1 MWPRYL
7 AFILQLVN
15 GNKGVNMNQKK
26 IIPIMLFVVLFML
39 IFNFIFALYEY
50 LEFQDRIESGNDRWK
65 QVEERIEEI
74 ERCCN
79 WKK

>member
-1 MWPRYL
+1 
-7 AFILQLVN
+7 
-15 GNKGVNMNQKK
+15 MNQKK

-50 LEFQDRIESGNDRWK
+50 LEFQDRIESGNSRWK
-65 QVEERIEEI
+65 QVEVRIEEI

>member
-1 MWPRYL
+1 MWPR
-7 AFILQLVN
+7 FPVIILLSED

-50 LEFQDRIESGNDRWK
+50 LEFQDRIESGNSRWK
-65 QVEERIEEI
+65 QVEVRIEEI

>member
-1 MWPRYL
+1 MCPRYL

-50 LEFQDRIESGNDRWK
+50 LEFQDRIESGNSRWK

>member
-1 MWPRYL
+1 
-7 AFILQLVN
+7 
-15 GNKGVNMNQKK
+15 MNQKK

-50 LEFQDRIESGNDRWK
+50 LEFQDRIESGNSRWK

>member
-65 QVEERIEEI
+65 QVEER
-74 ERCCN
+74 CCN